1 MGLDCNKEELFL
13 FQVFRILQKWWE
25 WPELVW
31 LELYDLFCVQNNAV
45 LACPRQ
51 QTYSNCSTLA

>member
-1 MGLDCNKEELFL
+1 MGLDCNEEELFL

-31 LELYDLFCVQNNAV
+31 LEAYDLLCAKQC
-45 LACPRQ
+45 CPGL
-51 QTYSNCSTLA
+51 S

>member
-31 LELYDLFCVQNNAV
+31 LEAYDLLCAKQC
-45 LACPRQ
+45 CPGL
-51 QTYSNCSTLA
+51 S